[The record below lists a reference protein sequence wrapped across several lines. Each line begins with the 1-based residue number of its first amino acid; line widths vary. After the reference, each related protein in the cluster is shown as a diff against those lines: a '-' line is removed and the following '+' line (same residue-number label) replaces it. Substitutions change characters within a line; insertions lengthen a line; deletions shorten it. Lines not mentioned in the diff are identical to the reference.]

1 MRIVVEPEDGH
12 ELDRLVTALLSATGV
27 VHRAIGDEG
36 LTLATQVVA
45 GATLMMAT
53 ELGLEEIFAP

>member
-1 MRIVVEPEDGH
+1 
-12 ELDRLVTALLSATGV
+12 V